1 MSREPDGDGAP
12 GRLATRVDVPG
23 PGPALAPGPGPALV
37 PEPELLSEDG
47 DAPDADE
54 HGTASSSVPLF
65 ASLAV
70 RNYRLFAAGSLFSN
84 VGTWMSRVGQDWL
97 VLTQL
102 TDHSATALGVVTGL
116 QFAPI
121 ALLSPLAGAFADR
134 YPKRWLLQITQA
146 LGMLTGLVL
155 AALVFSGSAQ
165 LWHVYVLAAVQGV
178 ISAFDN
184 PARQAFASELVPL
197 DLLTNAV
204 GLNSASF
211 NAARLVG
218 PGLAGLSIAAWGV
231 GPSLLL
237 NALSFAGP
245 LVALALLNTAE
256 LRPAPPRRG
265 RGAVREGLR
274 YVRRR
279 PDLIVIMT
287 VVFMLGTFGLN
298 FQLSNA
304 LMATRVFG
312 LGAEAYGLLGT
323 IMAVGTLGAALLAAR
338 RRRPRLR
345 LIVGALGVFAVC
357 EGALALAP
365 TYVTYAIMLIPVGL
379 AALTVMTAANARV
392 QLTTQP
398 SMRGRVMALY
408 MAIFL
413 GGTPLGAPVIGWI
426 GDTVGPRWTLAVGA
440 IATGLTFLAI
450 GGYLVF
456 DRWRA
461 ERRGVWLPEVIAE
474 EPDVS

>member
-1 MSREPDGDGAP
+1 
-12 GRLATRVDVPG
+12 
-23 PGPALAPGPGPALV
+23 
-37 PEPELLSEDG
+37 
-47 DAPDADE
+47 
-54 HGTASSSVPLF
+54 
-65 ASLAV
+65 
-70 RNYRLFAAGSLFSN
+70 
-84 VGTWMSRVGQDWL
+84 
-97 VLTQL
+97 
-102 TDHSATALGVVTGL
+102 
-116 QFAPI
+116 
-121 ALLSPLAGAFADR
+121 
-134 YPKRWLLQITQA
+134 
-146 LGMLTGLVL
+146 MLTGLVL